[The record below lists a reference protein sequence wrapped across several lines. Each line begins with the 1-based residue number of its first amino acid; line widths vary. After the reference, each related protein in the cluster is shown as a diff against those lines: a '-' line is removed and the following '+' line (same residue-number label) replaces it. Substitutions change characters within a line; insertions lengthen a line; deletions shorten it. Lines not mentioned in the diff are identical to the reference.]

1 MTTEILLKDDT
12 YNKLKSEKEKDN
24 FTENSWDDWFNHIF
38 PNVSNVTYTEDI
50 IKKIQ
55 EKNVLKHY
63 FDSWVKNFALNLT
76 NIWNDNTAKDLQ
88 PENIT
93 QNSLS
98 SALVIGR
105 GPSLKKNS
113 HLKILADS
121 NYHGTIIC
129 TDGALKT
136 VLNEGVTPDKF
147 PNFFVVSIDTQDKIT
162 KYYDDP
168 IVMKF
173 GKQIKCILS
182 TTISPLTYDAAK
194 KAGMTVYWLHTLFDY
209 DKGKS
214 SFNHIAGL
222 MARSKN
228 ENKKLP
234 AIQTGGN
241 VGTSSWIIGWSILKA
256 THIGL
261 IGIDH
266 GFSPETS
273 WDEIGE
279 FHPSAKPALDY
290 DKNSEIFQKAFPT
303 IYNPDFDCY
312 CIQDPIFQYYSNAL
326 KEFIPKAAKCVK
338 TINATEGG
346 VIFGDGITCMAFKK
360 FLDEYNYK

>member
-1 MTTEILLKDDT
+1 MTIDIPLNEKT
-12 YNKLKSEKEKDN
+12 YDKLKSEKEKNNLAD
-24 FTENSWDDWFNHIF
+24 NSWDDWFNHVF
-38 PNVSNVTYTEDI
+38 PDDSDSEYTEDI

-63 FDSWVKNFALNLT
+63 FDSWVKNFALNLN
-76 NIWNDNTAKDLQ
+76 NIWNDKSASTLRSDIQ
-88 PENIT
+88 F
-93 QNSLS
+93 SDSMS
-98 SALVIGR
+98 SAIVIGR

-113 HLKILADS
+113 HLKILSESDY
-121 NYHGTIIC
+121 NGTIIC

-147 PNFFVVSIDTQDKIT
+147 PNFIVVSIDSQDQIT
-162 KYYDDP
+162 KYYDDS
-168 IVMKF
+168 IITKF
-173 GKQIKCILS
+173 GKQIKCVLS
-182 TTISPLTYDAAK
+182 TTISPLTYNAAK
-194 KAGMTVYWLHTLFDY
+194 KAGMDIYWLHTLFDY

-222 MARSKN
+222 MSRSKN
-228 ENKKLP
+228 ENKKFP

-241 VGTSSWIIGWSILKA
+241 VGTSSWIIGWSLLKV
-256 THIGL
+256 THIAL

-266 GFSPETS
+266 GFTPETT
-273 WDEIGE
+273 WEEIGE
-279 FHPSAKPALDY
+279 FHPSAKAALDY
-290 DKNSEIFQKAFPT
+290 DKNSEVFQKAFPK

-326 KEFIPKAAKCVK
+326 KEFIPKTTQYVK

-346 VIFGDGITCMAFKK
+346 SIFGEGIHCMKLK
-360 FLDEYNYK
+360 EFLSNFNF